1 MRNSQRKV
9 DNMAIT
15 YSLDH
20 TNSSTESVAVEVA
33 EKSDM
38 VLQGT
43 TTDQKTGE
51 SVSTYV
57 IATGDNSHPAT
68 VVYRNG
74 LQNRSGGQIRRV
86 SITLSTWARS
96 SDSVTGDVVVKPIT
110 ATVSFNIPADM
121 VIETADFDD
130 FIGNMF
136 SFLYLSVSAGA
147 RDTTWIAK
155 LLYGVPQVK

>member
-1 MRNSQRKV
+1 
-9 DNMAIT
+9 MAIT

-20 TNSSTESVAVEVA
+20 VVSTTESVLVEVA
-33 EKSDM
+33 EKTDM

-43 TTDQKTGE
+43 TTDPKTSE

-68 VVYRNG
+68 VTYRNG
-74 LQNRSGGQIRRV
+74 IQNRSGGQIRRV
-86 SITLSTWARS
+86 SVTFSTWARS
-96 SDSVTGDVVVKPIT
+96 SDSVTGAVVVKPIT

-130 FIGNMF
+130 FIGNIF
-136 SFLYLSVSAGA
+136 SLLYLSVTAGA
-147 RDTTWIAK
+147 RDVTWIAK